1 MRSQG
6 KKFSPAKSPALQ
18 ALWNKSLRSQK
29 GLLKR
34 NESFFERALDK
45 LKHPLYTPSHTSGA
59 AETQGRTDG

>member
-1 MRSQG
+1 MPHQD
-6 KKFSPAKSPALQ
+6 KNLSPAKSPALQ
-18 ALWNKSLRSQK
+18 ALWNKTTRSSK

>member
-1 MRSQG
+1 M
-6 KKFSPAKSPALQ
+6 KTKSPALQ
-18 ALWNKSLRSQK
+18 AFRDKTWRLME

-45 LKHPLYTPSHTSGA
+45 LKQPLYTPSHTSGA